1 MKLILCSH
9 KDTINAKR
17 RHRIYKSTGN
27 AQGSSCKG
35 NSEPENATKCSFE
48 EPTGIDIQAPNLM
61 DTNQKDSKIGWNR
74 SRKRKAS
81 TPPTAGRAKTPCITI
96 LNPIHLILMHPLL
109 QRPTVNRERLQKM
122 LEGDDDAWEESWQES
137 AAITAQQQ
145 YMTAI
150 KMGKSV
156 TLEYFRAKDFVKTNT
171 SDSATHPIAK
181 SCMPDDDRPLW
192 VLEVMAQWDTL
203 QHLYQSV
210 GASHRSEFLP
220 ELYRAHVQNFV
231 ADGYSGLLQDNQQK
245 IAGIELCLQELL
257 DKVWFRY
264 GGTSDHTLHIQ
275 KLLDWT
281 ERTRTYLDEMIVID
295 ITGTEELIQ
304 DYEQGLLPFQT

>member
-1 MKLILCSH
+1 MPTSTQVPQHTIADSLQLPVPNMTVFPLAMGQHEFDFFHLFNTDNLQVDSLSNLARFTEVPWDKFDANCSSDLESLLDSFSHHQNCAAYILQITCVALVNVIINLLALCFQLSWPESGSTTH
-9 KDTINAKR
+9 WKKKERQIASRVPDTMLNTINAKR

-81 TPPTAGRAKTPCITI
+81 TPPTAGRAKTP
-96 LNPIHLILMHPLL
+96 
-109 QRPTVNRERLQKM
+109 PTVNRERLQKM

-181 SCMPDDDRPLW
+181 SCMP
-192 VLEVMAQWDTL
+192 E
-203 QHLYQSV
+203 
-210 GASHRSEFLP
+210 
-220 ELYRAHVQNFV
+220 
-231 ADGYSGLLQDNQQK
+231 
-245 IAGIELCLQELL
+245 
-257 DKVWFRY
+257 
-264 GGTSDHTLHIQ
+264 
-275 KLLDWT
+275 
-281 ERTRTYLDEMIVID
+281 
-295 ITGTEELIQ
+295 
-304 DYEQGLLPFQT
+304 